1 MCCTHV
7 VDPQEAGI
15 NRSPDRRSLVFL
27 QRVEVDL
34 GSGHEGLLGR
44 GEPGDLGNHRVD
56 AGGAG
61 LLGLEGGRA
70 NVPVGVG
77 GLEHCHVDH
86 PGRVG
91 GAEAG
96 GAGGLED
103 QGGVEGG
110 NGELE
115 VDDAAADGRASD
127 SNPPLQGDVVKA
139 GIGAAC
145 QVELVS
151 KQVAASGGTVVYLR
165 DQSARTVQLPY
176 VMPSPLTWGV
186 GTAAAVPARAARK
199 IGASIL
205 LIFVDEE

>member
-7 VDPQEAGI
+7 IDPQEAGI
-15 NRSPDRRSLVFL
+15 NRSPDRRSLVLL

-34 GSGHEGLLGR
+34 RSGHESLLGR
-44 GEPGDLGNHRVD
+44 GEPGDLGDDRVD

-61 LLGLEGGRA
+61 LLGMEGGRA
-70 NVPVGVG
+70 NVPIGVG
-77 GLEHCHVDH
+77 GLEKCHVDH
-86 PGRVG
+86 PGWVG
-91 GAEAG
+91 GAEADA
-96 GAGGLED
+96 AGGLED
-103 QGGVEGG
+103 QRGVEGG
-110 NGELE
+110 DGELE

-127 SNPPLQGDVVKA
+127 SNPPLEGDVVLA

-151 KQVAASGGTVVYLR
+151 KQAAASCDMVGHLR

-186 GTAAAVPARAARK
+186 GMAAAVPARAARK

-205 LIFVDEE
+205 LMFVDKD